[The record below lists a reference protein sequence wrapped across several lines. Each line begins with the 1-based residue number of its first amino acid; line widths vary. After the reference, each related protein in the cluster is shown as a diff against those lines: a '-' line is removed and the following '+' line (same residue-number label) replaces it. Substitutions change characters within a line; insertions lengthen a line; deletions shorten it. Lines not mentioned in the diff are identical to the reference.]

1 MVFHPEANC
10 RPGDCAAAD
19 AAGPRVPVA
28 GLILH
33 SRSVILEG
41 FCPSTSAAMPTQV
54 QRKLTTI
61 LAADAEGYSRVMEAD
76 EVRALGALRAA
87 RSVFSKFIE
96 RHHGRIANTA
106 GDGLIAEFPSVVEAV
121 QCAIEVQHELGGRRE
136 DPGGALHFRIGIHLG
151 DVMVDG
157 DDLLGEGVNLAARL
171 QTMAEPGG
179 ILISQQVYDQVHAKL
194 SVGFEYLGEK
204 RPKNFSE
211 DVPVYSVARGEKQRK
226 PGKKKHRAGK
236 VRPSPTPERAAPDPG
251 GLRQRLNRHATLFG
265 VIWAMLLVVDL
276 VTGAPFWAHFPGIAM
291 ATLVALEA
299 APLFVR
305 GRFNLQ
311 FARGVAV
318 VAGLALINLFTWS
331 GYPWVAWPAGALVAI
346 ELFRRLGARSR

>member
-1 MVFHPEANC
+1 MSSE
-10 RPGDCAAAD
+10 
-19 AAGPRVPVA
+19 
-28 GLILH
+28 
-33 SRSVILEG
+33 
-41 FCPSTSAAMPTQV
+41 V

-61 LAADAEGYSRVMEAD
+61 LAADAEGYSREMDAD
-76 EVRALGALRAA
+76 EVRTLGALRAA

-121 QCAIEVQHELGGRRE
+121 QCAIEVQGELGARSR
-136 DPGGALHFRIGIHLG
+136 DPGSALRFRIGVHLG

-179 ILISQQVYDQVHAKL
+179 VLISQQVYDQVQHKL

-211 DVPVYSVARGEKQRK
+211 DVAVYRVSLGKKQRSTAHGARK
-226 PGKKKHRAGK
+226 A
-236 VRPSPTPERAAPDPG
+236 RPSRTPERTTPAAGD
-251 GLRQRLNRHATLFG
+251 LRERVIRHAKLLG
-265 VIWAMLLVVDL
+265 AIWALLLVVDL
-276 VTGAPFWAHFPGIAM
+276 ATGGPFWAHWPGIGM
-291 ATLVALEA
+291 AALVALKA

-305 GRFNLQ
+305 GWFKLQ
-311 FARGVAV
+311 YARGVVIVGA
-318 VAGLALINLFTWS
+318 LALINLFTWS
-331 GYPWVAWPAGALVAI
+331 GYPWVMWPAGALIAI
-346 ELFRRLGARSR
+346 ELIRRAGARSH